1 MPTQQGD
8 NEHPLQHQSRRLS
21 SLYAKSVVMLRPPGR
36 DIVGE

>member
-8 NEHPLQHQSRRLS
+8 DEHPLQHQSRRLG
-21 SLYAKSVVMLRPPGR
+21 SLYAESVVMLYHPGR